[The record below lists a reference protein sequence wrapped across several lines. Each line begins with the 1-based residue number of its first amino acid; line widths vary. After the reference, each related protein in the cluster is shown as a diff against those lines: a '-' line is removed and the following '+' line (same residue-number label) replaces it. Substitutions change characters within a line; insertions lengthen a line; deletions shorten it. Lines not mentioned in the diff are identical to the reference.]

1 MIVTKAAQVAR
12 NEIRLDRR
20 FNADSH
26 SVDVSDD
33 EGDDDH
39 LHLTFQALFP
49 PNRQEPTKP

>member
-20 FNADSH
+20 FNDDSH

-33 EGDDDH
+33 EHDDDH
-39 LHLTFQALFP
+39 LHLAFQDPFP
-49 PNRQEPTKP
+49 PDRQEVTKP